1 MKHLKR
7 ILAFVLF
14 TLVLQSC
21 QKEVSV
27 ANRPS
32 ITPDSIYHPIGLL
45 MKKVETYLPDNIDWY
60 TTEYG
65 YDSSNR
71 LSSIDVT
78 EKIKKTDGSI
88 ATTKVALQFIRDD
101 IGRISNIVS
110 SPAISPVNVI
120 ATYQN
125 ASSQNVANICIYKTL
140 ASGEKSLVDSTVF
153 TYNSNGLIAKTSR
166 YERLPNNAA
175 KLQAY
180 QEYLYDNMGNMSEA
194 KLFQDDDSDG
204 IFQIVLTY
212 QWEFNNHSNPEY
224 FNDPAYFY
232 LQEQLF
238 PYSCAPFLVTRQLN
252 HYHYAGG
259 SDDQV
264 SYTFQ
269 YDSLGRVSLLK
280 KDGDTDNETR
290 YYYY

>member
-1 MKHLKR
+1 MKPFKI
-7 ILAFVLF
+7 ILAPVVFALI
-14 TLVLQSC
+14 LQAC

-27 ANRPS
+27 ANRPG
-32 ITPDSIYHPIGLL
+32 ITPDSIYHPAGLL

-65 YDSSNR
+65 YDSSSR
-71 LSSIDVT
+71 LSSISVT
-78 EKIKKTDGSI
+78 EKIKKSDGSYT
-88 ATTKVALQFIRDD
+88 TTKVALQFIRDD

-110 SPAISPVNVI
+110 SPAISPVNAI
-120 ATYQN
+120 PTYQN

-140 ASGEKSLVDSTVF
+140 TSGEKSLMDSTVF
-153 TYNSNGLIAKTSR
+153 VYNSNGFIAKTSR
-166 YERLPNNAA
+166 YERLPGNAA

-194 KLFQDDDSDG
+194 KLFQDDDNDG
-204 IFQIVLTY
+204 TFQIVLTY
-212 QWEFNNHSNPEY
+212 KWEFNNHSNPEY
-224 FNDPAYFY
+224 FNDPGYFY

-238 PYSCAPFLVTRQLN
+238 PYSCSPFLVTRQLN

-269 YDSLGRVSLLK
+269 YDSLDRLILTK
-280 KDGDTDNETR
+280 KDGDADNETR